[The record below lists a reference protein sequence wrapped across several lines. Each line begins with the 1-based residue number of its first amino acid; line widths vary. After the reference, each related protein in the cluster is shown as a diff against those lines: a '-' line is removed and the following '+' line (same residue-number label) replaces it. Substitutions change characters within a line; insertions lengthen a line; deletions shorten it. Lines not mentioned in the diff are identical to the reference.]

1 MSIIEV
7 LLLAVALSID
17 ACIVSFSYGLI
28 IKEKRLKNA
37 LLLAGY
43 TGFFQALMPVFG
55 YYLADF
61 VKVFILPYSKIIVF
75 LIFALL
81 GIQFIK
87 DALTKK
93 EENINTE
100 CLSAGCL
107 LVVAVATSIDAFSA
121 GISLLLSD
129 TKFLIP
135 IILFGIITFINAI
148 LGFFITE
155 KFKKL
160 NTKILQISGGTILIS
175 LALYTILA

>member
-1 MSIIEV
+1 MNIIEIS
-7 LLLAVALSID
+7 LLALALSID
-17 ACIVSFSYGLI
+17 ACIVSFSYGLV

-37 LLLAGY
+37 LFLAGF

-61 VKVFILPYSKIIVF
+61 VKIYILPYSKIIVF
-75 LIFALL
+75 LIFAIL

-87 DALTKK
+87 DALTEKS
-93 EENINTE
+93 ENINIE
-100 CLSAGCL
+100 CLSMSCL
-107 LVVAVATSIDAFSA
+107 FFAAIATSIDAFSA
-121 GISLLLSD
+121 GISLLLSN

-135 IILFGIITFINAI
+135 IILFGIVTFINSL

-155 KFKKL
+155 KLKKL
-160 NTKILQISGGTILIS
+160 NTKILQITGGSILIG